1 MYHREN
7 IREINEALSAARTAI
22 EKINY
27 AKQSLNNAKN
37 WGVFDMLGGGIISS
51 MVKHSKIDNAQN
63 VLRQV
68 NGLLQKLNRELEDIS
83 VPDELN
89 IEING
94 FAKFADYF
102 FDGLISDWYV
112 QNKINENRR
121 RVDEPETR
129 VYDVIY
135 KLEKLVDYEKK
146 NL

>member
-22 EKINY
+22 GKINY

-68 NGLLQKLNRELEDIS
+68 NGLLQKLNRELEDIN

-89 IEING
+89 IEMNG

-102 FDGLISDWYV
+102 FG
-112 QNKINENRR
+112 
-121 RVDEPETR
+121 
-129 VYDVIY
+129 
-135 KLEKLVDYEKK
+135 VDYEKK